1 MAKLYFS
8 ILLILAFGTIASAQ
22 EEVVLYQ
29 QFNGKYDFT
38 FIGNTMNYAENGLA
52 VPCIIQSSSSAN
64 LNLGPE
70 DEIEKAFL
78 YWAGSGEGDLDITL
92 NGTPIHA
99 ERFFNLTHT
108 NLIFFAA
115 FADVTEQ
122 VQQTGNASYTVADF
136 DLSSIINLYC
146 PNGTNFAGW
155 ALVVVYKN
163 EELPYNQLN
172 VYDGFKNVPDELTI
186 TLDNLNVVDNEGA
199 KIGFVAWEGDSQ
211 ISVNETLRINGNII
225 SNPPLNPANNAFNGT
240 NSILNTS
247 NLYNMDLD
255 IYDIQDNI
263 SIGDSEAF
271 IQLTSGQ
278 DLVMISTVVT
288 LLNSQ
293 LPDATI
299 AINSI
304 NSQCDSDTVE
314 LFYTVYNSNSTEVLP
329 ANTSISVY
337 VNGIFAFSTQTQTDI
352 PVNGSESGS
361 IFITVPED
369 STEIYQVML
378 VVDEFQQVIEINED
392 NNTSNTSSFQLLFS
406 PEFNF
411 LEDLFGCNKGNNTV
425 VFDFSEYE
433 NTAKQNPTDNV
444 SFHNSQEEAET
455 GANPILNT
463 SSYSTNQFPKEI
475 FIRIEN
481 EDNCYNIT
489 SFFLQI
495 RNCPPTVYNAVSANN
510 DGYNDHFFID
520 GLYNIFPNFEILIY
534 SRWGQL
540 IYEGNNLTPM
550 WDGKTSK
557 GSDAPEGTYFYVLY
571 LNDKDFPKPYTGFI
585 YLTR

>member
-8 ILLILAFGTIASAQ
+8 ILLVIAFGTISSAQ
-22 EEVVLYQ
+22 EEVILYQ
-29 QFNGKYDFT
+29 QFNGKYSFT
-38 FIGNTMNYAENGLA
+38 FIGNTLNYAENGLG
-52 VPCIIQSSSSAN
+52 VPCTIQSSSSAE

-78 YWAGSGEGDLDITL
+78 YWAGSGEGDLEISL
-92 NGTPIHA
+92 NNTSIQA
-99 ERFFNLTHT
+99 ERVFNLTHT

-122 VQQTGNASYTVADF
+122 IQQNGNSTYTVADF
-136 DLSSIINLYC
+136 DLSDIIHLYC

-172 VYDGFKNVPDELTI
+172 VYDGFKNVPNELTI

-240 NSILNTS
+240 NSLTNSS
-247 NLYNMDLD
+247 NLFNMDLD
-255 IYDIQDNI
+255 VYDIQDNI
-263 SIGDSEAF
+263 QIGDNEAF

-299 AINSI
+299 AIDNI
-304 NSQCDSDTVE
+304 AVACDSDTVGV
-314 LFYTVYNSNSTEVLP
+314 FYTVFNTNSTEVLP
-329 ANTSISVY
+329 AQTSISVY
-337 VNGIFAFSTQTQTDI
+337 VNEVFAFSTQTQNDI

-361 IFITVPED
+361 FLITVPQD
-369 STEIYQVML
+369 STQTFEITL
-378 VVDEFQQVIEINED
+378 IVDELQQVIEINED
-392 NNTSNTSSFQLLFS
+392 NNESNSATFQLISS
-406 PEFNF
+406 PEFNP
-411 LEDLFGCNKGNNTV
+411 LEDLTSCNIGNNTA
-425 VFDFSEYE
+425 VFDFSYYE
-433 NTAKQNPTDNV
+433 SLVKQNSSDQV
-444 SFHNSQEEAET
+444 SFYNSLEEAENRS
-455 GANPILNT
+455 NPILNT
-463 SSYSTNQFPKEI
+463 ASFYAHEFPKEI
-475 FIRIEN
+475 FVRIEN
-481 EDNCYNIT
+481 QDNCYVIT
-489 SFFLQI
+489 SFLLQI
-495 RNCPPTVYNAVSANN
+495 KNCPPTIYNAVSANN
-510 DGYNDHFFID
+510 DGYNDYFFID
-520 GLYNIFPNFEILIY
+520 GLYEIFPNFKLLIY

-540 IYEGNNLTPM
+540 IWQGNHQASM
-550 WDGKTSK
+550 WDGKIP
-557 GSDAPEGTYFYVLY
+557 GHAEAPEGTYFYVLY
-571 LNDKDFPKPYTGFI
+571 LNDKDFPKPLTGFL

>member
-1 MAKLYFS
+1 
-8 ILLILAFGTIASAQ
+8 
-22 EEVVLYQ
+22 
-29 QFNGKYDFT
+29 
-38 FIGNTMNYAENGLA
+38 
-52 VPCIIQSSSSAN
+52 
-64 LNLGPE
+64 
-70 DEIEKAFL
+70 
-78 YWAGSGEGDLDITL
+78 
-92 NGTPIHA
+92 
-99 ERFFNLTHT
+99 
-108 NLIFFAA
+108 
-115 FADVTEQ
+115 
-122 VQQTGNASYTVADF
+122 
-136 DLSSIINLYC
+136 
-146 PNGTNFAGW
+146 
-155 ALVVVYKN
+155 
-163 EELPYNQLN
+163 
-172 VYDGFKNVPDELTI
+172 
-186 TLDNLNVVDNEGA
+186 
-199 KIGFVAWEGDSQ
+199 
-211 ISVNETLRINGNII
+211 
-225 SNPPLNPANNAFNGT
+225 
-240 NSILNTS
+240 
-247 NLYNMDLD
+247 
-255 IYDIQDNI
+255 
-263 SIGDSEAF
+263 
-271 IQLTSGQ
+271 
-278 DLVMISTVVT
+278 
-288 LLNSQ
+288 
-293 LPDATI
+293 DATI

-314 LFYTVYNSNSTEVLP
+314 LFYTVYNTNSTEVLP

-337 VNGIFAFSTQTQTDI
+337 VNEIFAFSTQTQTNI

-361 IFITVPED
+361 IFITVPQD
-369 STEIYQVML
+369 STEIYEVKL
-378 VVDEFQQVIEINED
+378 IVDEFEQVIEINED

-411 LEDLFGCNKGNNTV
+411 LEDLFGCNKGNNTAF
-425 VFDFSEYE
+425 FDFSAYE

-463 SSYSTNQFPKEI
+463 SSYSANQFPKEI

-557 GSDAPEGTYFYVLY
+557 GSDAPEGTYFYV
-571 LNDKDFPKPYTGFI
+571 
-585 YLTR
+585 